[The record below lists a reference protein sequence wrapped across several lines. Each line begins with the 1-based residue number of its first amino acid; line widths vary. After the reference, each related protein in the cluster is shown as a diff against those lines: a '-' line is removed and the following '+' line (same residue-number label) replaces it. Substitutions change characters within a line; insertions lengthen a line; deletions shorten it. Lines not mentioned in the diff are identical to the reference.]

1 MFRLD
6 MSECGKKVELFHLHP
21 VKEKAVINPFVLAV
35 HSNHAGH
42 TKLPF
47 DGASCCISVF
57 KKLVIHTKYGF
68 AHFFI
73 NGRGISAEKL
83 FSQELRLAI
92 A

>member
-42 TKLPF
+42 TKLP
-47 DGASCCISVF
+47 
-57 KKLVIHTKYGF
+57 KYGF

-73 NGRGISAEKL
+73 NGRGISAENL